1 MTTRNDHQLDF
12 ELRQLQLFG
21 AAAIVLLFFA
31 WTLVH

>member
-1 MTTRNDHQLDF
+1 MTTRNDHHLDF
-12 ELRQLQLFG
+12 ELRHLQLFG